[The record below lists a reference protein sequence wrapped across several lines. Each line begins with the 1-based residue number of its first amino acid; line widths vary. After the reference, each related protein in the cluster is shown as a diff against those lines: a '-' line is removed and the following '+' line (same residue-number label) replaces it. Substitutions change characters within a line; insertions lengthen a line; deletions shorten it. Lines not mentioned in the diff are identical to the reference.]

1 MGRHVLEQQA
11 VDVEAFKTGDFV
23 EANFNGSRYTGVLGE
38 INRQWLFA
46 QLRMSPGVDMI
57 LPLSTMTLIE
67 EEEVFDELD
76 G

>member
-23 EANFNGSRYTGVLGE
+23 EAKFNGSRYTGVLGE

-57 LPLSTMTLIE
+57 LPLSSMTIIE
-67 EEEVFDELD
+67 EEDFDELD
-76 G
+76 D